1 MLSLTL
7 NFTTGIA
14 EITLDHLQGAGFFQM
29 FCEVLPL
36 NHTLSTSVGALHG
49 VFLADSPALIGD
61 FGVGSFVVTIS
72 ANEWATE
79 AIHCLVIHEPTSL
92 ETPAAVIRAGYCH
105 KLALPLNR
113 VLTQM
118 SVKTAQLPHPLAPQA
133 LVWAVNFELI
143 YFPLEVLIRHGIEIS
158 LLAYR
163 TGLSL

>member
-1 MLSLTL
+1 M
-7 NFTTGIA
+7 
-14 EITLDHLQGAGFFQM
+14 
-29 FCEVLPL
+29 LPL

-49 VFLADSPALIGD
+49 VFLADSPVLIGD
-61 FGVGSFVVTIS
+61 FGVGSFVVAILAS
-72 ANEWATE
+72 EWATE

-118 SVKTAQLPHPLAPQA
+118 SVKTAQLPHPLTPQA
-133 LVWAVNFELI
+133 LVGAVNFELI
-143 YFPLEVLIRHGIEIS
+143 DSTLEVFIRHGIEIT
-158 LLAYR
+158 LLTHR